1 MRRMPQPPT
10 FWDAIDAVVVINL
23 DHRADRWAQIQSHL
37 APIVPVAKLHR
48 LSAVRGVDL
57 PGYGQGRLFGRT
69 KRPTTWG
76 GRGGCALSHRN
87 ALRLAAHNNW
97 QQVLILEDDARFTQ
111 PLGGTL
117 GSALAAFLSDP
128 KRAPGVCFLGQRE
141 SRGPVRLLAPLDE
154 SHVLC
159 QIGGC
164 LAAHA
169 YIVDAPVRDLLLA
182 RLPQHDAQ
190 VWSWLARHVAVDTW
204 YGQALSGLGVV
215 TAVSP
220 GVVAQEACFSEILQ
234 REVEE
239 VVGAAEDSRVGRP
252 CSPACWPWAI
262 ASARAKEMLGAP
274 VRGLKW
280 LGRWAVGF

>member
-1 MRRMPQPPT
+1 MPRMPQSPT

-23 DHRADRWAQIQSHL
+23 DHRADRFAQIQSHL
-37 APIVPVAKLHR
+37 APMVPAAKLHR
-48 LSAVRGVDL
+48 LSAVRGVAL

-87 ALRLAAHNNW
+87 ALRLAAHNQW
-97 QQVLILEDDARFTQ
+97 QRVLVLEDDARFTQ
-111 PLGGTL
+111 DLNGALGQ
-117 GSALAAFLSDP
+117 ALAVFLTDTQ
-128 KRAPGVCFLGQRE
+128 RAPGVCFLGQRE
-141 SRGPVRLLAPLDE
+141 SRGPVRQVAPLDGAH
-154 SHVLC
+154 SLY

-169 YIVDAPVRDLLLA
+169 YIVDAPVRDKLLA
-182 RLPQHDAQ
+182 RLPQQDIQ

-204 YGQALSGLGVV
+204 YGQCLNGLGVV

-220 GVVAQEACFSEILQ
+220 GIAAQEACFSEILQ
-234 REVEE
+234 REVAE
-239 VVGAAEDSRVGRP
+239 VVGAAEDSRVGKP
-252 CSPACWPWAI
+252 CSPACWPWAVA
-262 ASARAKEMLGAP
+262 ASQVKTWLGAP

-280 LGRWAVGF
+280 LGRSVAGF